1 MAKHS
6 ELELTII
13 WGNDGWCYIPQLKV
27 REKFQEKDYIQE
39 DWDGVIAM
47 PEYVET
53 MSISDWLSSSDSL
66 PLKTS
71 IQDIR
76 MKLLVQLGL
85 RQQCQQA

>member
-1 MAKHS
+1 M
-6 ELELTII
+6 I
-13 WGNDGWCYIPQLKV
+13 WSNDGWCYIPQLKV

-85 RQQCQQA
+85 RQ

>member
-13 WGNDGWCYIPQLKV
+13 WSNDGWCYIPQLKV

-39 DWDGVIAM
+39 DWDGVIAI

>member
-1 MAKHS
+1 MTKHS

-13 WGNDGWCYIPQLKV
+13 WSNDGWCYIPQLKI

-76 MKLLVQLGL
+76 MKLLDQLGL
-85 RQQCQQA
+85 HQ